1 MQRCCSPCANRGR
14 DNARVGGRDMAEA
27 GIKVLVYAVRG
38 RVLLKYGGQ
47 LALLLGVLTLVP
59 LGVAVFEANWSMVLR
74 YALICAGLF
83 GAGGLASRLPT
94 AEHIQV
100 NEALTITALAFIVP
114 PFLMVWPMMAAKLS
128 FSDALFESVSG
139 ITTTGLSILS
149 SVESHSRNFLFL
161 RSWMQW
167 YGGLGFIVL
176 SVALLLGHQAA
187 ARRLISPVDSS
198 ESIMATARSHA
209 RRSLIVYV
217 SLTLLGLILVWPLCG
232 NGFVALLHVLS
243 AVSTGGFSMFDN
255 NLAGLNSRAA
265 AIVIMSVALLSAVS
279 LAMYWQLFHG
289 GWRQGLLR
297 LVRDVETRSLLLACA
312 ITGLLLS
319 LLDMLHGGNT
329 PWYQGFMLGISA
341 QTTTGFSTQSVAT
354 LDATSKLVMILAML
368 SGGSVGSSAGGFKL
382 LRLLILFRAI
392 QLMLRRTATPPHAV
406 TDYFLG
412 DQKLAADDVNRA
424 LVLIVLYIMIV
435 FVSWLP
441 FVFYGYD
448 PLNALFEVVSACG
461 TVGLSSGI
469 TRPELEP
476 VLKGVLC
483 FDMLAGRVEIIALL
497 VVLYPPN
504 WFGRRE
510 AMT

>member
-1 MQRCCSPCANRGR
+1 
-14 DNARVGGRDMAEA
+14 MAEA
-27 GIKVLVYAVRG
+27 DIKVLVYAVRG

-47 LALLLGVLTLVP
+47 LALLLAVLTLVP
-59 LGVAVFEANWSMVLR
+59 LSVAAYEANWTMTLR
-74 YALICAGLF
+74 YALICACLF
-83 GAGGLASRLPT
+83 GVGGMAARLP
-94 AEHIQV
+94 AVEHIEV

-114 PFLMVWPMMAAKLS
+114 ALLMTWPMMSDKLS

-139 ITTTGLSILS
+139 ITTTGLSILNN
-149 SVESHSRNFLFL
+149 VESHTRELLFL

-176 SVALLLGHQAA
+176 SVALLLGHHAA

-198 ESIMATARSHA
+198 DSLMATARTHA

-217 SLTLLGLILVWPLCG
+217 SLTLLGLILVWPLYG
-232 NGFVALLHVLS
+232 DGFIALLHVLS
-243 AVSTGGFSMFDN
+243 AVSTGGFSSFND
-255 NLAGLNSRAA
+255 NLAGLHSRAA
-265 AIVIMSVALLSAVS
+265 SIGIMTVALFSAAS
-279 LAMYWQLFHG
+279 LGLYWYLFHS
-289 GWRQGLLR
+289 GWRQGLQR
-297 LVRDVETRSLLLACA
+297 LLNDVEFRVLLLACA

-319 LLDMLHGGNT
+319 LLGMLQGSTT

-341 QTTTGFSTQSVAT
+341 QTTTGFSIQSFAT
-354 LDATSKLVMILAML
+354 LDATSKLVVILSML

-382 LRLLILFRAI
+382 LRLLILLRGI
-392 QLMLRRTATPPHAV
+392 QLMLRRTAMPPYAAAE
-406 TDYFLG
+406 YFLG

-424 LVLIVLYIMIV
+424 LILIGLYVMIV

-469 TRPELEP
+469 SRPELET
-476 VLKGVLC
+476 VLKGVLS

-497 VVLYPPN
+497 VVLYPRN
-504 WFGRRE
+504 WIGRRKVN
-510 AMT
+510 T